1 MRRPYLLAALLSLA
15 ACSPRPDGS
24 ESPPASAE
32 AGGGAQPTQRERDSV
47 LARSKIPMAGAVG
60 KAMGAAD
67 AASAQAAAH
76 DSLLH

>member
-1 MRRPYLLAALLSLA
+1 MRRAFLLAFLSIVA
-15 ACSPRPDGS
+15 ACSPRSGPPEETSGAPV
-24 ESPPASAE
+24 ESSR
-32 AGGGAQPTQRERDSV
+32 RERDSV

-76 DSLLH
+76 DSLLR